1 MSCLFL
7 LQSCELTHVT
17 LGFSHYLS
25 SACRKNIIYKII
37 KIPNAK
43 LYFSLCKYWDFGYHE
58 GEISISVK
66 GSNISI
72 TIVKASKILII
83 VIGKVWIFW
92 KGHKIRKNLP
102 LKIWRYSIA
111 SNFKWKIFFWILW
124 PSQNIRTLTW
134 TKILE
139 DMNKPYDSS
148 QSGAMSCF
156 RKLLCLKIAERIFSV
171 F

>member
-72 TIVKASKILII
+72 TIVKASKISII
-83 VIGKVWIFW
+83 VIGS
-92 KGHKIRKNLP
+92 
-102 LKIWRYSIA
+102 KIWLIIKVSKI
-111 SNFKWKIFFWILW
+111 SKGILNFVSSSQKTKKIKGQFLLSFCEDRTKWKYPLSFCRL
-124 PSQNIRTLTW
+124 
-134 TKILE
+134 
-139 DMNKPYDSS
+139 
-148 QSGAMSCF
+148 
-156 RKLLCLKIAERIFSV
+156 
-171 F
+171 

>member
-111 SNFKWKIFFWILW
+111 SNFKWKIFLNFVAFSEC
-124 PSQNIRTLTW
+124 PNY
-134 TKILE
+134 
-139 DMNKPYDSS
+139 M
-148 QSGAMSCF
+148 
-156 RKLLCLKIAERIFSV
+156 KLFTAWLKFVALYNRPIFCTHE
-171 F
+171 

>member
-1 MSCLFL
+1 MWSSQKIWTLLTKAVYCSQLYCIYIYFIYLVDFVSCLFL

-83 VIGKVWIFW
+83 VIGSKISLII
-92 KGHKIRKNLP
+92 KGSKISK
-102 LKIWRYSIA
+102 SI
-111 SNFKWKIFFWILW
+111 L
-124 PSQNIRTLTW
+124 NI
-134 TKILE
+134 IS
-139 DMNKPYDSS
+139 SS
-148 QSGAMSCF
+148 QYI
-156 RKLLCLKIAERIFSV
+156 KKK
-171 F
+171 

>member
-72 TIVKASKILII
+72 TIVKGAFNNYVDRILPFLDTRYNEAALVTLLTALPPNWVPQWYHGTGSSDIWDPA
-83 VIGKVWIFW
+83 GSD
-92 KGHKIRKNLP
+92 IRYHP
-102 LKIWRYSIA
+102 GPFQSDEMIEFDS
-111 SNFKWKIFFWILW
+111 
-124 PSQNIRTLTW
+124 
-134 TKILE
+134 
-139 DMNKPYDSS
+139 MSS
-148 QSGAMSCF
+148 QTKS
-156 RKLLCLKIAERIFSV
+156 
-171 F
+171 

>member
-1 MSCLFL
+1 MVFSENLNFTNQGSLLLATLLYIYIYFIYLVDFVSCLFL

-83 VIGKVWIFW
+83 VIGSKISLII
-92 KGHKIRKNLP
+92 KGSKISK
-102 LKIWRYSIA
+102 SI
-111 SNFKWKIFFWILW
+111 L
-124 PSQNIRTLTW
+124 NI
-134 TKILE
+134 IS
-139 DMNKPYDSS
+139 SS
-148 QSGAMSCF
+148 QYI
-156 RKLLCLKIAERIFSV
+156 KKK
-171 F
+171 

>member
-92 KGHKIRKNLP
+92 EDHKMSKKNH
-102 LKIWRYSIA
+102 LKFDATQWHQNLSGR
-111 SNFKWKIFFWILW
+111 FFWILW
-124 PSQNIRTLTW
+124 PSQNIRTLA
-134 TKILE
+134 KSRLSL
-139 DMNKPYDSS
+139 KVAKSS
-148 QSGAMSCF
+148 
-156 RKLLCLKIAERIFSV
+156 KVFSISSHLHKK
-171 F
+171 